1 MSAAAAA
8 RRAGATFPVTTLA
21 QPGWAATRRQASW
34 TISACLAMAAGGASP
49 SPSTASAAVSWPA
62 RRAGPPPITGTTL
75 AGAVAPGE
83 GCGRDGWWVAG
94 PAITGLGPACPPPP
108 AVAHPVTGQ
117 LASAQTAASRGSL
130 RSRASGKPGTA
141 VDLSPAQTGL
151 ARVPAGGQE
160 RVSAPVCRQE
170 PALQAGSRGTVA
182 GESTC
187 R

>member
-1 MSAAAAA
+1 
-8 RRAGATFPVTTLA
+8 
-21 QPGWAATRRQASW
+21 
-34 TISACLAMAAGGASP
+34 
-49 SPSTASAAVSWPA
+49 VSWPA

-83 GCGRDGWWVAG
+83 GGGRDGRWVVG

-108 AVAHPVTGQ
+108 AAAHPVTRQ
-117 LASAQTAASRGSL
+117 LTRAQTAASKGSL

-141 VDLSPAQTGL
+141 VDLSPAQTRL

-160 RVSAPVCRQE
+160 RVSRPARRQE
-170 PALQAGSRGTVA
+170 PGLQAGSRGTVA
-182 GESTC
+182 AESTC